1 VLIQDCLFSGK
12 TKNFGKSIHSSERKK
27 WALKKLQHI
36 VFFSSNPD
44 HFWYLY
50 GQRYNLYKKTNPHA
64 GYKKLLTIAEAL
76 KGDNYF
82 VYTPN
87 IDGHFLKAGFPH
99 DHVMECHGS
108 MFYFQCF
115 YCNYIQENQD
125 YVFMFDHYDHT
136 AQAYPTC
143 HKCEA
148 PLRPNVLLYK
158 DNFRLPERQDE
169 QMANF
174 NNFNQNN
181 AKKSVCII
189 EIGAGVSMKGL
200 RKIGDSYLADD
211 SHKATLIR
219 INPKYESIALHD
231 LLQRVRKDELTKE
244 DASNF
249 DFVGGVGERSLFEN
263 SEDFNMEEVIH

>member
-1 VLIQDCLFSGK
+1 MSQMRRY
-12 TKNFGKSIHSSERKK
+12 TK
-27 WALKKLQHI
+27 
-36 VFFSSNPD
+36 
-44 HFWYLY
+44 
-50 GQRYNLYKKTNPHA
+50 
-64 GYKKLLTIAEAL
+64 LT
-76 KGDNYF
+76 YQ
-82 VYTPN
+82 
-87 IDGHFLKAGFPH
+87 
-99 DHVMECHGS
+99 S
-108 MFYFQCF
+108 
-115 YCNYIQENQD
+115 
-125 YVFMFDHYDHT
+125 
-136 AQAYPTC
+136 
-143 HKCEA
+143 A

-263 SEDFNMEEVIH
+263 SEDFNMEEVIPRLKPEKLKEMIKEEEDFYKNMKNEMIDLRMTGLQGINVLYDELEKITGLTLEKRSPIQQNDSKTQY